1 MKAKLVFENGA
12 TFCGKMFGCK
22 KNIAGEVV
30 FSTGMVGYQEELT
43 DPSYTG
49 QLVVMTFPLIGNY
62 GVNQFDME
70 SDNTGLNGLIV
81 REKCNYP
88 SNFRAEGTIDGFL
101 NAHGVVGIEGVDTR
115 AITRMLRD
123 NGTMKAAIV
132 TADTGDDEIKALIQ
146 SIGSEQ
152 NKIQSKKVYTI
163 NKEGD
168 THVAFI
174 DLGTKQ
180 SVLKAFE
187 ERNCKITV
195 FPANVSAD
203 DILKYE
209 PDLVFVSNGPGNPE
223 DFTETIAALKNL
235 IGKLP
240 IYGICTGHLVLGLA
254 LGCKLEKLKFGLYSK
269 NQPVKDLSSG
279 KVYITSQSHNYVLS
293 ELCGDVEQAYVN
305 VNYGTCEG
313 IKHKTLPVMSVQ
325 FHPDTAKSNL
335 GTGFLFDKFLEEV
348 K

>member
-12 TFCGKMFGCK
+12 TFYGKMFGCK

-62 GVNQFDME
+62 GVNKFDME
-70 SDNTGLNGLIV
+70 CDNTGLNGLIV

-101 NAHGVVGIEGVDTR
+101 NAHNVVGIEGVDTR

-132 TADTGDDEIKALIQ
+132 TADTDDEEINSLIN
-146 SIGSEQ
+146 SIGTNQ
-152 NKIQSKKVYTI
+152 NKLPSKNVYTI

-168 THVAFI
+168 IHVAFI
-174 DLGTKQ
+174 DLGSKQ
-180 SVLKAFE
+180 SVLNSLE

-223 DFTETIAALKNL
+223 DFTQTIDTIKILKD
-235 IGKLP
+235 KFP
-240 IYGICTGHLVLGLA
+240 ICGICTGHLVIGLA

-269 NQPVKDLSSG
+269 NQPVKDLSTG
-279 KVYITSQSHNYVLS
+279 KVYITSQSHNYVIS
-293 ELCGDVEQAYVN
+293 ELCDDAKQTYVN
-305 VNYGTCEG
+305 VNYSTCEG
-313 IKHKTLPVMSVQ
+313 IKHKTLPIMSVQ
-325 FHPDTAKSNL
+325 FHPDTVKSNL